1 MELLHYYLKPQV
13 CIVTLFASLIE
24 KATWG
29 FKFKMQPMTHRL
41 FNTAKQYKKKK
52 KSFLFFFFPSSFVS
66 SKGCTL
72 GWTLIKIFFCLGPT
86 STSRASEKQIQ
97 IIGYPGRVLRLGENI
112 NIFTTE
118 TLLTSQSNII
128 KSNPFFSLLCGGKL
142 TRSAAFLG
150 KRDLWECEEVA
161 AASVTCVCVWDGGVL
176 SCTKI

>member
-1 MELLHYYLKPQV
+1 MIESPL
-13 CIVTLFASLIE
+13 CDGAVTLL
-24 KATWG
+24 
-29 FKFKMQPMTHRL
+29 FKTTSVHCNIICQPNRKGNLRFQIQNAANDTQ
-41 FNTAKQYKKKK
+41 TVQYCYFLNNIRRK

-150 KRDLWECEEVA
+150 KRDL
-161 AASVTCVCVWDGGVL
+161 
-176 SCTKI
+176 